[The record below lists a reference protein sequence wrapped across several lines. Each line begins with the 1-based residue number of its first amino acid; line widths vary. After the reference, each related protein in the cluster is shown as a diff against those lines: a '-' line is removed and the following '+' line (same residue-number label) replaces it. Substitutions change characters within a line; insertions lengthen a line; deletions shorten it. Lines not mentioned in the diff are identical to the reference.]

1 MSIDLPTVGPGRE
14 PSSDAPE
21 RPPEASGRPRD
32 AHGAT
37 PPSRPA
43 TSSFRLVLT
52 LALAG
57 AIAGFFIVL
66 VHQWSEPRIEAHR
79 ALVLAQAVDE
89 VLASPASTSVLWL
102 VEGGFTTTPPPAA
115 DTSTLD
121 RVWLGLDENGVP
133 VGVAAVAAESGFQDV
148 IRLIF
153 GYDPGSGTV
162 LGMKVLE
169 SRETPGLGD
178 KIEKDSAFVAEFR
191 NARAPLRG
199 VKPNKATGAEGEID
213 MITGATISS
222 EAIVDIINN
231 RLDVVAA
238 PLERF
243 WSSGD
248 RGAVGD
254 DAVTRYDEVPDADV
268 ATEPA
273 HAPGP
278 RVHPTETEQGGQ
290 E

>member
-1 MSIDLPTVGPGRE
+1 MSIDLPTVGSAP
-14 PSSDAPE
+14 DASNRKSE
-21 RPPEASGRPRD
+21 GSAS
-32 AHGAT
+32 T

-79 ALVLAQAVDE
+79 ARVLAQAVDD
-89 VLASPASTSVLWL
+89 VLAGPASTSVLWL
-102 VEGGFTTTPPPAA
+102 VDGAFMTTPPPAA
-115 DTSTLD
+115 DTATLD
-121 RVWLGLDENGVP
+121 RVWLGLDETGIP
-133 VGVAAVAAESGFQDV
+133 IGVAAQAAESGFQDV

-153 GYDPGSGTV
+153 GYDPGSGSV

-178 KIEKDSAFVAEFR
+178 KIEKDSSFVAEFR
-191 NARAPLRG
+191 DTRTPLVG

-222 EAIVDIINN
+222 EAVIDIINN
-231 RLDVVAA
+231 RLDVVGA
-238 PLERF
+238 PLDRY
-243 WSSGD
+243 WSG
-248 RGAVGD
+248 G
-254 DAVTRYDEVPDADV
+254 DV
-268 ATEPA
+268 APVAPDTED
-273 HAPGP
+273 
-278 RVHPTETEQGGQ
+278 GGQ
-290 E
+290 G